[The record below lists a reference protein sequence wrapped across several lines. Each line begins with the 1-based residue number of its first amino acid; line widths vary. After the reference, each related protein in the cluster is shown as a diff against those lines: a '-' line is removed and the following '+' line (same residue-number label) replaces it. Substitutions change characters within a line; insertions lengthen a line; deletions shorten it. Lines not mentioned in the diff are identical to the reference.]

1 MTPPRS
7 FGVFAP
13 VGYLV
18 LAFQEERE
26 AAQVRESLLTG
37 GYDAKKSCSSAEA
50 ARVLRVAGRF
60 GARLAHKYNRMTV
73 EEMPIRSAASRKA
86 S

>member
-7 FGVFAP
+7 FGVLAP
-13 VGYLV
+13 VGFLV

-37 GYDAKKSCSSAEA
+37 GYDD
-50 ARVLRVAGRF
+50 
-60 GARLAHKYNRMTV
+60 
-73 EEMPIRSAASRKA
+73 EEVMQFS
-86 S
+86 